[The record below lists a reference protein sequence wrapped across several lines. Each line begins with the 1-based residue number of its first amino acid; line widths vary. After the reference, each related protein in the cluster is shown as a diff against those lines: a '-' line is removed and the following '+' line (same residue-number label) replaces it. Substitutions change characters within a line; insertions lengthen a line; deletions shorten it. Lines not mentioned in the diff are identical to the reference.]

1 MKQSIIVIGLGQIGA
16 ILAKGFL
23 RIGHPVYPVI
33 RGDSLVDAI
42 KRTPD
47 PIMVLVAV
55 REEDLQPVLN
65 QVPPA
70 WHKHIALIQNEL
82 VPSVWE
88 DAGIQDPTVVTVWFE
103 KRKGKAPDAYF
114 PSMIYGPQADLIAD
128 VFDKLNLPYE
138 LIKDEQ
144 ELIFELVRKNLY
156 LISKN
161 IVGLV
166 LEGTVGETWVQNRE
180 LFENVADEV
189 FLIQCDL
196 VGVNLDKQRL
206 FSRLAKDIETLPDA
220 GTTGSAAVAR
230 LERMLQHAAS
240 AALDVPTLQEIQ
252 LSIST

>member
-1 MKQSIIVIGLGQIGA
+1 VKQPIIVIGLGQIGA
-16 ILAKGFL
+16 VFAKGFL
-23 RIGHPVYPVI
+23 RIGHPVYPII

-88 DAGIQDPTVVTVWFE
+88 DAGIQTPTVVTVWFE
-103 KRKGKAPDAYF
+103 KRKGKAPNAYF
-114 PSMIYGPQADLIAD
+114 PSMIYGPQADLIAN
-128 VFDKLNLPYE
+128 VFDKLNLPFE
-138 LIKDEQ
+138 IIKDEQ
-144 ELIFELVRKNLY
+144 EMIFELVRKNLY

-161 IVGLV
+161 ILGLA
-166 LEGTVGETWVQNRE
+166 LEGTVGEIWEQNRE
-180 LFENVADEV
+180 LFEKVADEV

-196 VGVNLDKQRL
+196 VGFNLDKQRL

-220 GTTGSAAVAR
+220 GTTGSSAAAR
-230 LERMLQHAAS
+230 LERMLQHATS
-240 AALDVPTLQEIQ
+240 TALDVPTLQEIQ
-252 LSIST
+252 MSIST

>member
-1 MKQSIIVIGLGQIGA
+1 MKQPIIVIGLGQIGA
-16 ILAKGFL
+16 VFAKGFL
-23 RIGHPVYPVI
+23 RIGHPVYPII
-33 RGDSLVDAI
+33 RRDSLVGAI

-114 PSMIYGPQADLIAD
+114 PSMIFGPQADLIAD
-128 VFDKLNLPYE
+128 VFDKVNLPFE

-156 LISKN
+156 ILSKN

-166 LEGTVGETWVQNRE
+166 VEGTVGEAWVQNRE
-180 LFENVADEV
+180 LFEKVADEV

-196 VGVNLDKQRL
+196 VGANLDKQRH
-206 FSRLAKDIETLPDA
+206 FSRLVKDIETLPNA
-220 GTTGSAAVAR
+220 ETTGSAAVAR
-230 LERMLQHAAS
+230 LERMLQHATS
-240 AALDVPTLQEIQ
+240 TALDVPTLQEIQ

>member
-1 MKQSIIVIGLGQIGA
+1 MKQPIIVIGLGQNGA
-16 ILAKGFL
+16 VFAKGFL
-23 RIGHPVYPVI
+23 RIGHPVYPII
-33 RGDSLVDAI
+33 RRDNLVDAI

-88 DAGIQDPTVVTVWFE
+88 DAGIQDPTVVTVWFV
-103 KRKGKAPDAYF
+103 KRKGKAPDAFF
-114 PSMIYGPQADLIAD
+114 PSMIFGPHADLIAD
-128 VFDKLNLPYE
+128 VFDKVNLPFE
-138 LIKDEQ
+138 LIKNEQ

-156 LISKN
+156 ILSKN

-166 LEGTVGETWVQNRE
+166 VEGTVVEAWEQNRE
-180 LFENVADEV
+180 LFEKVADEV

-196 VGVNLDKQRL
+196 VGANLDKQRH
-206 FSRLAKDIETLPDA
+206 FFRLVKDIETLPDA

-230 LERMLQHAAS
+230 LERMLQHATS
-240 AALDVPTLQEIQ
+240 TALDVPTLQEIQ

>member
-1 MKQSIIVIGLGQIGA
+1 MKQPIIVIGLGQIGA
-16 ILAKGFL
+16 VFAKGFL
-23 RIGHPVYPVI
+23 RIGHPVYPII
-33 RGDSLVDAI
+33 RRDNLVDAI

-103 KRKGKAPDAYF
+103 KRKGKAPDAFF
-114 PSMIYGPQADLIAD
+114 PSMIFGPHADLIAD
-128 VFDKLNLPYE
+128 VFDKVNLPFE
-138 LIKDEQ
+138 LIKNEQ

-156 LISKN
+156 ILSKN

-166 LEGTVGETWVQNRE
+166 VEGTVGEAWEQNRE
-180 LFENVADEV
+180 LFEKVADEV

-196 VGVNLDKQRL
+196 VGANLDKQ
-206 FSRLAKDIETLPDA
+206 SRLAKDIETLPDA

-230 LERMLQHAAS
+230 LERMLQHATS
-240 AALDVPTLQEIQ
+240 TALDVPTLQEIQ